1 MSNFDARSASKWGIQ
16 PKTRRCL
23 RCLSYIHMKNQRI
36 RLVPATFLLLCSVA
50 CGGEGAAGGA
60 APAAAGGG
68 MPATPVEIVTLEAKP
83 LEQMTE
89 FVGTVKSRR
98 STEIQPQVEGFITR
112 ILARPGQRVGAGT
125 VLMEIDSRLQ
135 QGQLAS
141 LESVRAQREIDV
153 TYARQEAE
161 RAAKLLTAGAGS
173 QMDADRAVNALNAAE
188 AQLKTV
194 EEQIRTSRTDLGY
207 YRVTAPTAGIV
218 GDIPVREG
226 DRVTKA
232 TKLTSV
238 DANAGLEVY
247 INVPVQQAP
256 KLRLG
261 LPVRIVDDS
270 GAIVAEEK
278 IAFVSPSVDTQT
290 QTVLVKTPVSVPGA
304 LRTDQ
309 YVRSYV
315 IWTTEPGLV
324 VPVTAVTRINGQ
336 WFAFVAEPGE
346 GGKGLVAKQRSMEL
360 GPVVGNG
367 YTVVKGVK
375 PGEQLIAAGIQKI
388 RDGVPVSAA
397 AAPSAPE
404 GKAGTP

>member
-1 MSNFDARSASKWGIQ
+1 MGDSAQNQALPAQFVLHTYEKSKNSASASYF
-16 PKTRRCL
+16 PAVVLCL
-23 RCLSYIHMKNQRI
+23 
-36 RLVPATFLLLCSVA
+36 A

-60 APAAAGGG
+60 APAGAGGG
-68 MPATPVEIVTLEAKP
+68 MPAMPVEIVTLEAKP

-98 STEIQPQVEGFITR
+98 STDIQPQVEGFITR

-141 LESVRAQREIDV
+141 LDSVRAQREIDV
-153 TYARQEAE
+153 TYARQEAD
-161 RAAKLLTAGAGS
+161 RAARLLKAGAGS

-188 AQLKTV
+188 AQLKTI
-194 EEQIRTSRTDLGY
+194 EEQMRTARTDLGY

-270 GAIVAEEK
+270 GATVAEEK
-278 IAFVSPSVDTQT
+278 INFISPSVDEQT

-315 IWTTEPGLV
+315 VWTTEPGLV

-360 GPVVGNG
+360 GPVVGNN
-367 YTVVKGVK
+367 YTVVKGVQ
-375 PGEQLIAAGIQKI
+375 PGEKLIAAGIQKI
-388 RDGVPVSAA
+388 RDGAPVTAA
-397 AAPSAPE
+397 AAPAAPA
-404 GKAGTP
+404 GQAGTP